1 VISLRRYLLVLLSL
15 SLGAC
20 ALDPTGQRRKKTALY
35 DPKPLHVQTGIASW
49 YRDYRTASGERFN
62 INALAAAHRSL
73 PFGSKVRVIDL
84 KTGNAIIVR
93 INDRGPYI
101 RGRIIDLTVGA
112 ARQLGTYHRGIARVR
127 IEVLR
132 EIPVLEKPNLRTVAS
147 AAKPKKTAAN
157 PFAFLFADS
166 TRSSR

>member
-1 VISLRRYLLVLLSL
+1 MISLRYPLLILLLL

-20 ALDPTGQRRKKTALY
+20 ATKVTSQRKKTSLY
-35 DPKPLHVQTGIASW
+35 DPKPIKVQTGIASW

-62 INALAAAHRSL
+62 VNAMAAAHRTL

-84 KTGNAIIVR
+84 KTGHSVIVR

-112 ARQLGTYHRGIARVR
+112 ARELGTYHRGIARVR

-132 EIPVLEKPNLRTVAS
+132 EIPVLEKPNLRTAAS
-147 AAKPKKTAAN
+147 PTKPKKAASPN
-157 PFAFLFADS
+157 PFAFLFAE
-166 TRSSR
+166 R

>member
-1 VISLRRYLLVLLSL
+1 MAPLRRHFLVLLSL

-20 ALDPTGQRRKKTALY
+20 ATKISELRKKTAIY
-35 DPKPLHVQTGIASW
+35 DARPVRVQTGVASW
-49 YRDYRTASGERFN
+49 YRDHRTASGERFN

-84 KTGNAIIVR
+84 KTEKSVIVR

-112 ARQLGTYHRGIARVR
+112 ARVLGMYHRGIARVR

-132 EIPVLEKPNLRTVAS
+132 EIPILEKPNLRN
-147 AAKPKKTAAN
+147 KPPPSQRKKAN
-157 PFAFLFADS
+157 PFAILSAN
-166 TRSSR
+166 R

>member
-1 VISLRRYLLVLLSL
+1 MPPVRRYLLLLLSL
-15 SLGAC
+15 WLEAC
-20 ALDPTGQRRKKTALY
+20 ATRIAEPRKKIAIY
-35 DPKPLHVQTGIASW
+35 DIRPVHVQTGIASW

-62 INALAAAHRSL
+62 INALAAAHKSL

-84 KTGNAIIVR
+84 KTGKSVIVR

-112 ARQLGTYHRGIARVR
+112 ARQLGMYHRGIARVR

-132 EIPVLEKPNLRTVAS
+132 EIPILEKPNLRNRPFPAQR
-147 AAKPKKTAAN
+147 KKTPA
-157 PFAFLFADS
+157 PS
-166 TRSSR
+166 

>member
-1 VISLRRYLLVLLSL
+1 MIPLRHHLLILLSL

-20 ALDPTGQRRKKTALY
+20 ATKVTQERKKTSLY
-35 DPKPLHVQTGIASW
+35 DPKPIHVQTGIASW
-49 YRDYRTASGERFN
+49 YRDHRTASGERFN
-62 INALAAAHRSL
+62 VNAMAAAHRTL

-84 KTGNAIIVR
+84 RTGHSVIVR

-112 ARQLGTYHRGIARVR
+112 ARELGTYHRGIARVR

-132 EIPVLEKPNLRTVAS
+132 EIPVLEKPNLRTAAS
-147 AAKPKKTAAN
+147 PTKRKKPASPN
-157 PFAFLFADS
+157 PFAFLFAE
-166 TRSSR
+166 R

>member
-1 VISLRRYLLVLLSL
+1 MAPVRRHFLILLSL

-20 ALDPTGQRRKKTALY
+20 ATKISEPRKKTAIY
-35 DPKPLHVQTGIASW
+35 HIRPVHVQSGIASW
-49 YRDYRTASGERFN
+49 YRDHRTASGERFN
-62 INALAAAHRSL
+62 VNALAAAHKSL

-84 KTGNAIIVR
+84 KTGKSIIVR

-112 ARQLGTYHRGIARVR
+112 ARELGMYHRGIARVR

-132 EIPVLEKPNLRTVAS
+132 EIPILEKPNILINPPREQR
-147 AAKPKKTAAN
+147 KKTPFTFLSAN
-157 PFAFLFADS
+157 
-166 TRSSR
+166 R

>member
-1 VISLRRYLLVLLSL
+1 MISLRRHLLVLLSL

-20 ALDPTGQRRKKTALY
+20 ATKSTEQPKKTALY
-35 DPKPLHVQTGIASW
+35 DPRPLHIQTGIASW
-49 YRDYRTASGERFN
+49 YRDHRTASGERFN
-62 INALAAAHRSL
+62 VNAMAAAHRSL

-84 KTGNAIIVR
+84 KTGHSIIVR

-101 RGRIIDLTVGA
+101 RGRVIDLTVGA

-132 EIPVLEKPNLRTVAS
+132 EIPLLEKPNLRTAAS
-147 AAKPKKTAAN
+147 PAKRKKAAAN
-157 PFAFLFADS
+157 PFAFLFAE
-166 TRSSR
+166 R

>member
-1 VISLRRYLLVLLSL
+1 VVPLRRYLLIFLSL
-15 SLGAC
+15 SVGAC
-20 ALDPTGQRRKKTALY
+20 ATKVKKTELY

-49 YRDYRTASGERFN
+49 YRDHRTASGERFN
-62 INALAAAHRSL
+62 IHALAGAHRSL

-84 KTGNAIIVR
+84 KSGKSIIVR

-112 ARQLGTYHRGIARVR
+112 ARQLGMYHRGVARVR

-132 EIPVLEKPNLRTVAS
+132 QIPLIEKPNLRRQTAT
-147 AAKPKKTAAN
+147 AKPKKAPPN

-166 TRSSR
+166 SAARKKSR

>member
-1 VISLRRYLLVLLSL
+1 VISLRRYLLVLLSF
-15 SLGAC
+15 SFGAC
-20 ALDPTGQRRKKTALY
+20 ATNLTEQRKKKTALY

-49 YRDYRTASGERFN
+49 YRDHRTASGERFS

-84 KTGNAIIVR
+84 KTGNSIIVR

-101 RGRIIDLTVGA
+101 RGRIIDLTIGA

-132 EIPVLEKPNLRTVAS
+132 EIPILEKPNLRTVAS
-147 AAKPKKTAAN
+147 TAKRKIPAAN

-166 TRSSR
+166 MRRSP

>member
-1 VISLRRYLLVLLSL
+1 MAPVRRHFLVLLSL

-20 ALDPTGQRRKKTALY
+20 ATKIYEPRKKTAIY
-35 DPKPLHVQTGIASW
+35 NIRPVHVQSGIASW
-49 YRDYRTASGERFN
+49 YRDHRTASGERFN
-62 INALAAAHRSL
+62 VNALAAAHRSL

-84 KTGNAIIVR
+84 KTGKSIIVR

-112 ARQLGTYHRGIARVR
+112 ARQLGMYHRGIARVR

-132 EIPVLEKPNLRTVAS
+132 EIPILEKPNILS
-147 AAKPKKTAAN
+147 KPPPEQRKKT
-157 PFAFLFADS
+157 PFAFLSAN
-166 TRSSR
+166 R

>member
-1 VISLRRYLLVLLSL
+1 VAFVRRHFLVLLSL

-20 ALDPTGQRRKKTALY
+20 AISDRKKTSIY
-35 DPKPLHVQTGIASW
+35 EKKPVGVQTGIASW

-62 INALAAAHRSL
+62 VNARAAAHRNL

-84 KTGNAIIVR
+84 KTGKSIIVR

-112 ARQLGTYHRGIARVR
+112 ARELGVYRRGIARVR

-132 EIPVLEKPNLRTVAS
+132 EIPLLKKPNLRKS
-147 AAKPKKTAAN
+147 SPAKRKKTPAN
-157 PFAFLFADS
+157 PFAFLFAD
-166 TRSSR
+166 R

>member
-1 VISLRRYLLVLLSL
+1 LTVIPLRHYLLILLSL

-20 ALDPTGQRRKKTALY
+20 ATNVTQKRKKTSLY

-49 YRDYRTASGERFN
+49 YRDHRTASGERFSV
-62 INALAAAHRSL
+62 NAMAAAHRTL

-84 KTGNAIIVR
+84 KTGHSVIVR

-101 RGRIIDLTVGA
+101 RERIIDLTVGA
-112 ARQLGTYHRGIARVR
+112 ARELGTFHRGIARVR

-132 EIPVLEKPNLRTVAS
+132 EIPVLEKPNLRTAAS
-147 AAKPKKTAAN
+147 PAKRKKAASPN
-157 PFAFLFADS
+157 PLAFLFAE
-166 TRSSR
+166 R